1 MVGRRFSVVR
11 WQPRIERLLSQ
22 NSLAPDHGLR
32 NLELADPWVELKGLE
47 QAFRRAVQRMRC
59 SRTSRRRHPRCG
71 TTAPVSLPSRPP
83 SDLQQSEERF
93 RLLVEGVRDYAIFML
108 DVDGHVLTWNAGA
121 QRFKGYSATE
131 IIGQHFSRFYP
142 PEALARRLPAHELE
156 VARDIGSF
164 EDEGWRVRKDGSLF
178 WANVVITAIR
188 DGHGDLVGF
197 SKITRDLTQR
207 RSHEEALRQSEERFR
222 LLVEGVKD
230 YAIFML
236 DANGKVVTWNTGAE
250 RIKGYSAEQ
259 IIGRHFSVFYPA
271 EARESGWP
279 DHELRV
285 AAETGSFQDEGWRLR
300 RDGSTIWASVT
311 ITALRGED
319 GQLLGFA
326 KLTRDLSDRKR
337 AEALELASRQRE
349 EILEAER
356 TARMSAQRA
365 TRIKDEF
372 LATLSHELRTP
383 LSAIVGW
390 TSLLKKTGASMK
402 PDDLAH
408 GLEVIERNARAQTRL
423 IDDLLDLSRILSG
436 KVRLDL
442 QQVSMGDVVQR
453 AVESAEPVADTK
465 GIRLTTLIDPA
476 PSIISGDATRL
487 QQVLWNL
494 LSNAIKFT
502 PKGGRVQVL
511 MQRVNSHIEL
521 SVSDTGIGVPA
532 SFLPQVFDRFS
543 QRDSSTTR
551 NYGGLGLGLAISK
564 QLVELHGGTIRA
576 ASEGEDRGSTFS
588 VELPISIVQLDD
600 DRTDRNHPTESEWS
614 AEAVALPKLT
624 GIHVL
629 VIDDEPDAREL
640 LQRLL
645 ESQSAT
651 VTAFA
656 SAEEALDALKTS
668 RPSVIVSDIGMPGT
682 DGYQFMRSLRAM
694 ESRSDRIPALALT
707 AFARAEDRKSSLLAG
722 YQAHLAKPFDVA
734 ELVLLLSDLV
744 GR

>member
-1 MVGRRFSVVR
+1 M
-11 WQPRIERLLSQ
+11 
-22 NSLAPDHGLR
+22 
-32 NLELADPWVELKGLE
+32 
-47 QAFRRAVQRMRC
+47 
-59 SRTSRRRHPRCG
+59 
-71 TTAPVSLPSRPP
+71 PSNTNPPP
-83 SDLQQSEERF
+83 SDLQASEERF
-93 RLLVEGVRDYAIFML
+93 RLLVEGVKDYAIFML
-108 DVDGHVLTWNAGA
+108 DPEGHVLTWNAGA
-121 QRFKGYSATE
+121 QRFKGYAASE

-142 PEALARRLPAHELE
+142 PEALARGLPAHELE
-156 VARDIGSF
+156 VAGDVGSF
-164 EDEGWRVRKDGSLF
+164 EDEGWRVRKDGTLF

-188 DGHGDLVGF
+188 DGGGNLVGF

-236 DANGKVVTWNTGAE
+236 DANGHVMTWNTGAE
-250 RIKGYSAEQ
+250 RIKGYTPEQ

-271 EARESGWP
+271 EAKESGWP
-279 DHELRV
+279 EHELRV
-285 AAETGSFQDEGWRLR
+285 AAEKGSFQDEGWRLR

-319 GQLLGFA
+319 GRLLGFA

-337 AEALELASRQRE
+337 AEALERASQQRE
-349 EILEAER
+349 EVLEAER
-356 TARMSAQRA
+356 VARMSAQRA

-383 LSAIVGW
+383 LNAIVGW
-390 TSLLKKTGASMK
+390 IHVVKKAGASLK

-408 GLEVIERNARAQTRL
+408 ALGVIERNARAQTQL

-436 KVRLDL
+436 KIRLDL
-442 QQVSMGDVVQR
+442 QRVSLGDVVQR
-453 AVESAEPVADTK
+453 SVESAEPVAQTK
-465 GIRLTTLIDPA
+465 EIRLTTVVDPA
-476 PSIISGDATRL
+476 PLIVSGDAARL

-511 MQRVNSHIEL
+511 LQRVNSHIEL
-521 SVSDTGIGVPA
+521 SVSDTGIGIPA

-551 NYGGLGLGLAISK
+551 SYGGLGLGLAICK
-564 QLVELHGGTIRA
+564 QLVELHGGTIRVT
-576 ASEGEDRGSTFS
+576 SEGENRGSTFS
-588 VELPISIVQLDD
+588 VELPVSIVQLDD
-600 DRTDRNHPTESEWS
+600 EQAERHHPTQSEWGTD
-614 AEAVALPKLT
+614 AVAMPRLA
-624 GIHVL
+624 GVHVL

-645 ESQSAT
+645 ENQSAT

-656 SAEEALDALKTS
+656 SAEEALEALKTL
-668 RPSVIVSDIGMPGT
+668 RPSVIVSDIGMPRT

-694 ESRSDRIPALALT
+694 ESKGERIPALALT
-707 AFARAEDRKSSLLAG
+707 AFARAEDRKRSLLAG

-734 ELVLLLSDLV
+734 ELVLVLADLV